1 MRATTMRGLLI
12 VNMVAA
18 YIFLGGT
25 PGLTGVATGVFT
37 SVTTFTLLP
46 VPFFILMGEL
56 IFHSGLELNAVN
68 VLDKWL
74 GQLRGRLLTA

>member
-1 MRATTMRGLLI
+1 MRGLLI

-37 SVTTFTLLP
+37 S
-46 VPFFILMGEL
+46 IA
-56 IFHSGLELNAVN
+56 S
-68 VLDKWL
+68 
-74 GQLRGRLLTA
+74 

>member
-1 MRATTMRGLLI
+1 MLGLLI

-37 SVTTFTLLP
+37 S
-46 VPFFILMGEL
+46 IA
-56 IFHSGLELNAVN
+56 S
-68 VLDKWL
+68 
-74 GQLRGRLLTA
+74 